1 MTAAGISRSVRGAVW
16 AVFTLALAS
25 RAAGQ
30 TAVTTYHNDLAR
42 TGLYASETVLNP
54 GSVTPG
60 RFGKRFSYALDGY
73 SYGQPLYLPRLNIP
87 GKGVHNVVFVA
98 TEHDSVYAFDAD
110 SNAGPGAGLLW
121 HRSFI
126 SPAAGPNVTTIS
138 TTGDIG
144 CDDLVP
150 EIGISSTPVIDAA
163 NGTIYVLVRTKEP
176 DPNAPH
182 GNLRF
187 VQRLHA
193 LNVATGLDKA
203 HSPVEIQ
210 ASVPGSCD
218 GGSTITFDPL
228 YQAQRP
234 GLVLSRG
241 VVYIAWASQCDINP
255 PGAYYH
261 GWVMGYNATTLA
273 QVGTFVTTPN
283 ATNQSSNCGLAGIW
297 QSGGAPAV
305 DASGNLY
312 LETGNGGFDASVG
325 DYGDSFLKL
334 SSGLAVSDYFTPA
347 DQAQLDNG
355 DYDFGSSGPM
365 LLPDQPGPHPHL
377 AVGSGK
383 EGTIFLV
390 DRDNLGQ
397 FETGAGH
404 TNGVVQE
411 LTDAIGSVDSAEW
424 GMPAYWNGHVYYAA
438 SGDSL
443 KDFTL
448 SNGLLST
455 TPVSTSNETFGY
467 PGPTPAVSANG
478 SSDGIVWILDEGASS
493 SGGPPGPAILRAYD
507 ATDVSHLLWSS
518 DSRTSDRAPGA
529 TKFST
534 PTIANGRVYV
544 AGYRELAVYGV
555 NGVRFK
561 TANFG
566 VTEGGMARITVT
578 RSAPLE
584 ETVSVTYTASDGTA
598 VANQNYKPT
607 TGTLT
612 FGPNVSAR
620 TFTVQTL
627 NDSVNKPGLTVL
639 LSLSNPVGAIGLE
652 APDTA
657 VLTIQDNDPAGQV
670 AFSAAAYSVKESV
683 GTATITVRRTGGTAG
698 AVTVGYSASGGSATD
713 GVDYQSTSGTLTFG
727 PKETTKAFTVTI
739 LPHGAADDHTV
750 NLVLSDPQGGAS
762 LGAVSSSVLTIT
774 SGTPTVG
781 FSASTYGV
789 SQGAKFATITVV
801 RHSSTAGQS
810 TVHYA
815 TSDGTATQGQDYQAA
830 SGDLTFKPK
839 VSVQTFT
846 VRMLSDSTVEGPQ
859 TVNLTLSSPTSAGF
873 GVRPTATL
881 VINSTSPTVHFSAA
895 AYKVSQ
901 AQSKATIE
909 VRRAGST
916 AGTVVVDYKGTD
928 GTAIS
933 GTDYDLRPGTLTFG
947 PGVTSRSFLVTILPD
962 SVHDGDETVNLL
974 LGTVTLT
981 GAYLSAPSTAVL
993 TITDTAPSRI
1003 QFSVADFVAG
1013 ENDGTATI
1021 TVTRTGATTTT
1032 VSADWTTVDL
1042 GSAQDGVN
1050 YTGSSGTISIPAG
1063 ATQGTFSV
1071 PVLSDGPSNGN
1082 KRVGLHLSNPQGGAA
1097 LGTLSDST
1105 LWIADAP

>member
-1 MTAAGISRSVRGAVW
+1 MRAAGVSGSVRGVVW

-42 TGLYASETVLNP
+42 TGLYATETVLTP
-54 GSVTPG
+54 GSVTPA
-60 RFGKRFSYALDGY
+60 RFGKRFSYTLDGY
-73 SYGQPLYLPRLNIP
+73 SYGQPLYLPRVNIP

-110 SNAGPGAGLLW
+110 SNAGADAGVLW

-126 SPAAGPNVTTIS
+126 SPQAGANVWTIS
-138 TTGDIG
+138 TTGGDIS
-144 CDDLVP
+144 CDQVVP
-150 EIGISSTPVIDAA
+150 EIGITSTPVIDAA
-163 NGTIYVLVRTKEP
+163 TGTIYVLVRTKEP
-176 DPNAPH
+176 DPNLPH

-203 HSPVEIQ
+203 HSPAEIQ

-255 PGAYYH
+255 PGGGYYH

-273 QVGTFVTTPN
+273 QVAAYVTTPN
-283 ATNQSSNCGLAGIW
+283 ATSQSRNCGLAGIW
-297 QSGGAPAV
+297 QAGGAPAV

-312 LETGNGGFDASVG
+312 LETGNGGFDTSVG
-325 DYGDSFLKL
+325 DYGDSLLKL
-334 SSGLAVSDYFTPA
+334 STASGLAVSDYFTPA
-347 DQAQLDNG
+347 DQAQLDAG
-355 DYDFGSSGPM
+355 DVDFGSSGPM

-377 AVGSGK
+377 AVACGK

-397 FETGAGH
+397 FKTGAGH

-438 SGDSL
+438 NSDSL

-448 SNGLLST
+448 SNGVLST
-455 TPVSTSNETFGY
+455 TPASASNETFGY
-467 PGPTPAVSANG
+467 PGATPAVSANG
-478 SSDGIVWILDEGASS
+478 SSDGIVWILDEGAWNSAR
-493 SGGPPGPAILRAYD
+493 PPGPAILRAYD

-518 DSRTSDRAPGA
+518 DSRASDQAPGA

-544 AGYRELAVYGV
+544 AGYREVAVYGV

-561 TANFG
+561 TANFS

-578 RSAPLE
+578 RSAPLD
-584 ETVSVTYTASDGTA
+584 ETVSVTYAASDGTA

-607 TGTLT
+607 NGTLT
-612 FGPNVSAR
+612 FGPNVSTR

-652 APDTA
+652 PPDTA
-657 VLTIQDNDPAGQV
+657 LLTIQDNDPAGKV
-670 AFSAAAYSVKESV
+670 AFSAAAYSIKESV

-698 AVTVGYSASGGSATD
+698 GVTVGYSASGGSATD
-713 GVDYQSTSGTLTFG
+713 GVDYQSTSGTLTFV
-727 PKETTKAFTVTI
+727 PKQTTKTFTVTI

-750 NLVLSDPQGGAS
+750 NLVLTDPQGGAS
-762 LGAVSSSVLTIT
+762 LDALSNSVLTIT
-774 SGTPTVG
+774 SSTPTVG

-801 RHSSTAGQS
+801 RHGSTAGQS

-815 TSDGTATQGQDYQAA
+815 TSDGTATQGQDYRAV

-839 VSVQTFT
+839 LTVQTFK
-846 VRMLSDSTVEGPQ
+846 VPMLSDSTVEGPQ
-859 TVNLTLSSPTSAGF
+859 TVNL
-873 GVRPTATL
+873 
-881 VINSTSPTVHFSAA
+881 
-895 AYKVSQ
+895 
-901 AQSKATIE
+901 
-909 VRRAGST
+909 
-916 AGTVVVDYKGTD
+916 
-928 GTAIS
+928 
-933 GTDYDLRPGTLTFG
+933 
-947 PGVTSRSFLVTILPD
+947 
-962 SVHDGDETVNLL
+962 
-974 LGTVTLT
+974 
-981 GAYLSAPSTAVL
+981 
-993 TITDTAPSRI
+993 
-1003 QFSVADFVAG
+1003 
-1013 ENDGTATI
+1013 
-1021 TVTRTGATTTT
+1021 
-1032 VSADWTTVDL
+1032 
-1042 GSAQDGVN
+1042 
-1050 YTGSSGTISIPAG
+1050 
-1063 ATQGTFSV
+1063 
-1071 PVLSDGPSNGN
+1071 
-1082 KRVGLHLSNPQGGAA
+1082 
-1097 LGTLSDST
+1097 
-1105 LWIADAP
+1105 